1 MSNETRSLEETWKIY
16 NTFIPIFDLDLGSRA
31 KTQGREFFCQV
42 YESRTIRNCVFLLLF
57 RYKDLELE
65 CIIYNE
71 FRCTR
76 YIHQN
81 QIQNLLG
88 KTNEPK
94 MESIH
99 ACSSRPRSG
108 LTKGTSSLTW
118 MRGVGCFFRTCVR
131 LHALR
136 LPPIPSLPAFVDLDP
151 YALWFVDAHRTTQGR
166 SVTHLG
172 QRAGGLNVSSRKDI
186 RRASGPAALLAA
198 CALADFPCSSQR
210 APATKRAREHYSRS
224 L

>member
-1 MSNETRSLEETWKIY
+1 VQKLKEEKFFARFMS
-16 NTFIPIFDLDLGSRA
+16 LDLL
-31 KTQGREFFCQV
+31 EIVC
-42 YESRTIRNCVFLLLF
+42 FLLLF

-151 YALWFVDAHRTTQGR
+151 YAL
-166 SVTHLG
+166 
-172 QRAGGLNVSSRKDI
+172 
-186 RRASGPAALLAA
+186 
-198 CALADFPCSSQR
+198 
-210 APATKRAREHYSRS
+210 
-224 L
+224 